1 MKHHGVFAS
10 QVQAFKC
17 ACLLMHS
24 STAMMW
30 TQSCSPTYDLRTRHL
45 QYATAYHIMVFF
57 IMYHIITRILY
68 ICWTIQYYVVL
79 LYLYIWS
86 IFFMYCLSRQQKSRW
101 TQAGNSEAVGLI
113 LGVRRPRENRSS
125 SHGESTDPPIRSGC
139 KDDFTF
145 PYLVAFGCFIDYSG
159 DELSA
164 YLSFLAPVISMTRA
178 GKDGFCASP

>member
-17 ACLLMHS
+17 ARLLMHS

-45 QYATAYHIMVFF
+45 QYATAYHIMVLFNHVS
-57 IMYHIITRILY
+57 YHNTHFVYMLDNTILCSITVPIHMIY
-68 ICWTIQYYVVL
+68 
-79 LYLYIWS
+79 

-125 SHGESTDPPIRSGC
+125 SHGESTDPPHP
-139 KDDFTF
+139 FW
-145 PYLVAFGCFIDYSG
+145 
-159 DELSA
+159 
-164 YLSFLAPVISMTRA
+164 LAPVISMTRA
-178 GKDGFCASP
+178 GKNGFCASP